1 MCRGK
6 TTEIELVKK
15 VLHIAPENTAG
26 VPYNVTKMQ
35 NMFGMNARLITF
47 YKIPYDF
54 PEDICLNLTLPRS
67 KVAMKWREYKQSK
80 LQSGIK
86 EQKIDK
92 WTHLPYFSP
101 KNTLEEAY
109 MKLRESKNKNKFL
122 KALKETDAD
131 SFDIIHFDGGID
143 FFSDSHLAKS
153 FKIKGKK
160 IVNCYFGDDLRTRG
174 IVREMDE
181 ISDLNLTFE
190 YDHTL
195 RHPNINFLFFPF
207 DNSNIPYIDDEKYSV
222 TPVKVIHSPTQ
233 RFIKGT
239 AEIVKAVDEAK
250 KQCEFEFII
259 IENTPREELLKIKQ
273 TCHIAI
279 DQIGNRG
286 GTGYGINSLETLSM
300 GIPTITDMNCG
311 MDEWLPENPFIVAD
325 KDNLSEKLVNLVKN
339 IHNFNRLTLRN
350 WVDKYHSYRSVFEK
364 LEGYYKQNG
373 II

>member
-1 MCRGK
+1 MN
-6 TTEIELVKK
+6 TNNPS

-26 VPYNVTKMQ
+26 VPYNVMNMQ
-35 NMFGMNARLITF
+35 NMFGMKARLLTF

-54 PEDICLNLTLPRS
+54 PEDVCLNLPLPRS
-67 KVAMKWREYKQSK
+67 KVAMKWREFKQAN
-80 LQSGIK
+80 LQNKVK
-86 EQKIDK
+86 EDHIDI

-101 KNTLEEAY
+101 KNQAEKAY
-109 MKLRESKNKNKFL
+109 MKLRENRNKPKFL
-122 KALKETDAD
+122 KALEEMEPD

-143 FFSDSHLAKS
+143 FFSDSHLAKA
-153 FKIKGKK
+153 FKLKGKK

-207 DNSNIPYIDDEKYSV
+207 DNSNIPYIDD
-222 TPVKVIHSPTQ
+222 KVYNSGNKIRIIHSPTH
-233 RFIKGT
+233 RIVKGT
-239 AEIVKAVDEAK
+239 PEIIAAIDKVKQHKDI
-250 KQCEFEFII
+250 EFLL
-259 IENTPREELLKIKQ
+259 IENTPREELLKIKE

-300 GIPTITDMNCG
+300 GLPTITGMNCG
-311 MDEWLPENPFIVAD
+311 MDTWLPENPFIAAD
-325 KDNLSEKLVNLVKN
+325 KDTLAERIIELVDSAE
-339 IHNFNRLTLRN
+339 LRQAKREASRK
-350 WVDKYHSYRSVFEK
+350 WVDKYHSYRSVFAK
-364 LEGYYKQNG
+364 LTEYYQKAE